1 VDDDTKIQK
10 SVKQILE
17 LEGYSVDTAGTGREA
32 LEKAKTRSYD
42 LALLD
47 IKLPDVEGTDLLK
60 EMGENSPE
68 MAKIMLTG
76 YPTVE
81 NAIESLNRGAGS
93 FIVKPVAPDKL
104 LEVVKEQLTE
114 QDERGKMSLER
125 VKKWIEQQVERIP
138 VDITEHKKTEEETEE
153 LIEILD
159 SHNKLLRQTNRMLEQ
174 SNTELE
180 NYTYVVSHDLK
191 APLRTIRSFSAFL
204 VEDYGE
210 RIDNTGLDY
219 LERIIKAADDMNKLI
234 EDLLLLSRVGRKS
247 TEDEIV
253 DLNILLEEITF
264 DLKSLIEKR
273 DAEVVINRLPT
284 IPVQRIWIKQ
294 LFLNLIDNGL
304 KFNKSEIP
312 RVGVECNVCPKD
324 YLFSVSDNG
333 IGIKEQYFERI
344 FNLFERL
351 NSKDEYEGTGAGLA
365 ICKKVA
371 ENLGGRIWV
380 ESTHGK
386 GSTFF
391 FTIPRKRPAK

>member
-1 VDDDTKIQK
+1 
-10 SVKQILE
+10 
-17 LEGYSVDTAGTGREA
+17 
-32 LEKAKTRSYD
+32 
-42 LALLD
+42 
-47 IKLPDVEGTDLLK
+47 
-60 EMGENSPE
+60 
-68 MAKIMLTG
+68 
-76 YPTVE
+76 
-81 NAIESLNRGAGS
+81 
-93 FIVKPVAPDKL
+93 
-104 LEVVKEQLTE
+104 
-114 QDERGKMSLER
+114 
-125 VKKWIEQQVERIP
+125 
-138 VDITEHKKTEEETEE
+138 
-153 LIEILD
+153 
-159 SHNKLLRQTNRMLEQ
+159 MLEQ

-191 APLRTIRSFSAFL
+191 APLRTIRSFGAFL

-210 RIDNTGLDY
+210 RIDKTGLDY

-312 RVGVECNVCPKD
+312 RVGVECKVRPKD

-391 FTIPRKRPAK
+391 FTMPRKRPDK